1 MWWVFRVLGVAF
13 RFICGCGKRA
23 ATSSAEQLLAQ
34 QVQVLQAQVQL
45 LQPQA
50 TQPQRPP
57 VSRVSSPERRESK
70 IVNQWKRFFL
80 KSRKLADLKGLWA
93 YLGHFL
99 NGYSARKQLKS
110 R

>member
-1 MWWVFRVLGVAF
+1 MWWVFRVLGVVF
-13 RFICGCGKRA
+13 RFVCGCGKRA

-34 QVQVLQAQVQL
+34 NQLLQAQVLL
-45 LQPQA
+45 LQAQA

-57 VSRVSSPERRESK
+57 VSRVSSPERESK

-80 KSRKLADLKGLWA
+80 KSRKLADLKGLWG